1 MTMLFNCELIE
12 KSYARGTIFEDL
24 SMSIFTGDRIGLIG
38 LNGCGKSTL
47 MKIIAGKERPDS
59 GKVSPRRDL
68 IVGYVPQDCIFEDKS
83 PVEIIVEAMPEDVPD
98 YDRHRLAQMQL
109 KKLGF
114 TLEEP
119 SAQRLSGGWK
129 KRLRIAVELVKSP
142 DILLLDEPTNHLD
155 LEGILWLEKF
165 LNDEYLTFMVIS
177 HDRFFLEKVVNKM
190 MEIDKV
196 YPQGVFSIEG
206 TYSEFLRL
214 KEQFVQGQIEQ
225 EKRIAGKLKRET
237 EWLRAGVKART
248 TKAQSRI
255 DEAAVIKQEHADLKM
270 RNTVKQTKIHFST
283 TERETRKLIVATNLS
298 KNLGGRKLFSG
309 VDFTLSPGTRMGLM
323 GPNGCGKTTL
333 LKLLSEELQPDQGT
347 IKKAEGLKVV
357 YFDQHRM
364 RLADHLTLK
373 EALSPTGE
381 FVTFRGNKI
390 HVNGWAERFL
400 FSKDLLGIPISKL
413 SGGERARITIA
424 HLMLEPADILL
435 LDEPTNDLDIP
446 TLETFE
452 ESLLE
457 FPGAVVLISHDRGML
472 DSICNCVLAL
482 GDPEKVEMYSDYAQ
496 WESVQKSSPSE
507 EAPSKEIKGTQAYD
521 NKRAIVAIERKIL
534 KLEEKV
540 LSLNEKLKTE
550 KDPLKLSAVY
560 DAIGKAEKEISE
572 FYKEWEKLN

>member
-1 MTMLFNCELIE
+1 MTMLFNCESIE

-24 SMSIFTGDRIGLIG
+24 SISIFTGERIGLIG

-47 MKIIAGKERPDS
+47 MKIIAGKEKPDS
-59 GKVSPRRDL
+59 GKVCPRRDL
-68 IVGYVPQDCIFEDKS
+68 IVGYVPQDCVFEDK
-83 PVEIIVEAMPEDVPD
+83 PPLEIVVEAMPHDIAD

-109 KKLGF
+109 EKLGF
-114 TLEEP
+114 SGEET
-119 SAQRLSGGWK
+119 SAVKLSGGWK

-142 DILLLDEPTNHLD
+142 NLLLLDEPTNHLD
-155 LEGILWLEKF
+155 LEGILWLEEF
-165 LNDEYLTFMVIS
+165 LNSEDLTFVVIS
-177 HDRFFLEKVVNKM
+177 HDRFFLEKVTNKI
-190 MEIDKV
+190 MEMDKV
-196 YPQGVFSIEG
+196 YPQGMFSIEG
-206 TYSEFLRL
+206 NYSEFLRL
-214 KEQFVQGQIEQ
+214 KDQFVQGQLEQ
-225 EKRIAGKLKRET
+225 EKRIAGKLRRET
-237 EWLRAGVKART
+237 DWLRAGVKART

-255 DEAAVIKQEHADLKM
+255 DEAAVIKQEHAELKM

-283 TERETRKLIVATNLS
+283 TERETRKLIVANNLS

-333 LKLLSEELQPDQGT
+333 LKLLSEELISDQGT
-347 IKKAEGLKVV
+347 IKRADGLKIV

-364 RLADHLTLK
+364 RLPEHLTLK
-373 EALSPTGE
+373 EALAPNGE

-400 FSKDLLGIPISKL
+400 FSKDLLGIPISRL
-413 SGGERARITIA
+413 SGGEKARITIA

-472 DSICNCVLAL
+472 DSICNCVLAM

-496 WESVQKSSPSE
+496 WEAVQKKSRAGASSK
-507 EAPSKEIKGTQAYD
+507 KEGKSSVSNENRKVAQAL
-521 NKRAIVAIERKIL
+521 ERKIA
-534 KLEEKV
+534 KLEEKIA
-540 LSLNEKLKTE
+540 SLNAKLKSE
-550 KDPLKLSAVY
+550 KDALKLSALCGE
-560 DAIGKAEKEISE
+560 IGTTEKEISE
-572 FYKEWEKLN
+572 LYKEWERLT

>member
-1 MTMLFNCELIE
+1 M
-12 KSYARGTIFEDL
+12 A
-24 SMSIFTGDRIGLIG
+24 
-38 LNGCGKSTL
+38 
-47 MKIIAGKERPDS
+47 
-59 GKVSPRRDL
+59 
-68 IVGYVPQDCIFEDKS
+68 
-83 PVEIIVEAMPEDVPD
+83 
-98 YDRHRLAQMQL
+98 
-109 KKLGF
+109 
-114 TLEEP
+114 
-119 SAQRLSGGWK
+119 
-129 KRLRIAVELVKSP
+129 
-142 DILLLDEPTNHLD
+142 
-155 LEGILWLEKF
+155 
-165 LNDEYLTFMVIS
+165 
-177 HDRFFLEKVVNKM
+177 
-190 MEIDKV
+190 
-196 YPQGVFSIEG
+196 
-206 TYSEFLRL
+206 
-214 KEQFVQGQIEQ
+214 
-225 EKRIAGKLKRET
+225 
-237 EWLRAGVKART
+237 
-248 TKAQSRI
+248 
-255 DEAAVIKQEHADLKM
+255 
-270 RNTVKQTKIHFST
+270 
-283 TERETRKLIVATNLS
+283 LIVATNLS

-424 HLMLEPADILL
+424 HLMLEPADVLL

-452 ESLLE
+452 QSLLD

-482 GDPEKVEMYSDYAQ
+482 GDPERVEMYSDYAE
-496 WESVQKSSPSE
+496 WEAVQKAFFLE
-507 EAPSKEIKGTQAYD
+507 DVPSKESKGTRAYE
-521 NKRAIVAIERKIL
+521 NKKAIVAIERKIL

-550 KDPLKLSAVY
+550 KDPLKLSAIY
-560 DAIGKAEKEISE
+560 DSIGKSEKEISE
-572 FYKEWEKLN
+572 FYKEWENLN